1 MRYNTDKS
9 QCFYD
14 VTTRADRLK
23 VYNSSSQKFKFKLC

>member
-23 VYNSSSQKFKFKLC
+23 VYNSSSQKSKVKLC